1 MHGILKDKEV
11 IFFDVGHTIDMP
23 ASGDWRLTKKFY
35 EIVGNRLD
43 GIPRGLTDEALRIA
57 GDYLAANHLC
67 RSEEEEY
74 ERFLEYF
81 RIVSLHLNLGLS
93 EDELHVIAHDHT
105 YNMDN
110 YIIYPDAREVI
121 ETLSHSYRLGII
133 SDTWPSIWNQLRSLD
148 VLQFFSFTTFSFE
161 LGVYKPDKRMFLDA
175 LEKCGCEAEKT
186 VFIDDVPVNLEGAA
200 ELCITP
206 VLIAANPA
214 SDVETPFLKIRS
226 LSELLTAAD

>member
-1 MHGILKDKEV
+1 MHDILKGKEV
-11 IFFDVGHTIDMP
+11 VFFDVGHTIDMP
-23 ASGDWRLTKKFY
+23 ASGDWRLSKKFY
-35 EIVGNRLD
+35 EIVGNSLD
-43 GIPRGLTDEALRIA
+43 SLPGELIDEALGIA
-57 GDYLAANHLC
+57 GNYLAANHLC
-67 RSEEEEY
+67 SSEEEEY

-81 RIVSLHLNLGLS
+81 RIISGNLNLGLS
-93 EDELHVIAHDHT
+93 EDKLCEIAYDHT

-121 ETLSHSYRLGII
+121 ETLSHTYRLGII
-133 SDTWPSIWNQLRSLD
+133 SDTWPSIYNQLRSLD

-161 LGVYKPDKRMFLDA
+161 LGVFKPDKRMFLDA

-200 ELCITP
+200 KLGITP

-214 SDVETPFLKIRS
+214 SDVKTPFLKIRS
-226 LSELLTAAD
+226 LSELLVTAD